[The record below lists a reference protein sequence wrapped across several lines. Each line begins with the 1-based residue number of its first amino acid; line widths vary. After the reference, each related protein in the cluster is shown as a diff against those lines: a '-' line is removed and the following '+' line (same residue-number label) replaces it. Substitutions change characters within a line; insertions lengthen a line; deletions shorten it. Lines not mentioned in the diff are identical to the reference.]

1 MINIQEAKRGQYCQ
15 VRLKVEDVMD
25 CGLVLRVPAG
35 PRVLLKPEYLE
46 QATLVDAP
54 ARKRTAR
61 KAAAVKPEQ
70 EVMEDN

>member
-1 MINIQEAKRGQYCQ
+1 MIDIQKAKRGQYCQ

-46 QATLVDAP
+46 QATLVDDTEN
-54 ARKRTAR
+54 KKKK
-61 KAAAVKPEQ
+61 KAKKA
-70 EVMEDN
+70 DD